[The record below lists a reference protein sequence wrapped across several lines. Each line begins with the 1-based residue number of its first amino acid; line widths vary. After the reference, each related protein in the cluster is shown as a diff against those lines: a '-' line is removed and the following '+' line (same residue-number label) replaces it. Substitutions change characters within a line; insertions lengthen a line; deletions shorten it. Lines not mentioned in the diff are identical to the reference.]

1 MTQHFKNGI
10 EKLKGAVDIIS
21 VANHLGI
28 LPEKKGSV
36 FQGGRCPTGHD
47 SKGQECFTIFPSTQS
62 AYCFNCAKSWDVI
75 GLVQEVHRS
84 HFMEA
89 CNWLSEKFNVPCIQ
103 NKEMTSE
110 EMAEHKAKVEKQ
122 KLIYDIL
129 TVAARFY
136 HVELCNDAEM
146 QPHLTTH
153 YSLNEDTL
161 STYSLGYS
169 TGDGLQKHL
178 LGIGYSD
185 DQIVQ
190 TGLFLKLNGKLIEFY
205 RHRFIFPYWK
215 SGVVVY
221 LIGRKTDRT
230 PDETWEQG
238 KYKKL
243 LTRNEKRPYIS
254 ELVSNSHFYCE
265 DSIRGAD
272 TIYVAEGVTDCLAM
286 LQAGYPT
293 ISPVTTRFRN
303 QDLPR
308 LQELTKCAQTIYLT
322 PDAEKN
328 EAGIK
333 GAIDTAAAL
342 EGLGK
347 AAYIVQLRRPEGVEK
362 IDATDFLRDNG
373 KETFDKLIDQAK
385 TPLQLE
391 IDDIASKDLD
401 LIRLSEALSPIKE
414 KMARMSQDKVSAY
427 LGYLKDTLQVKT
439 DFIQGLNKEIS
450 IIIKRNSKDLKS
462 QDDLA
467 GAAKYSAIFAG
478 LVEIVVDENDNPAF
492 LTQNHG
498 SLEVTNKIDNDGE
511 QYDPP
516 PAKSMKWLL
525 ARADE
530 VLKYYHSDTDD
541 ALYYDVV
548 TYLKNISELPSEN
561 HYHLLAI
568 WVFHTYLFEKAEYS
582 PYIWLYAIPERGK
595 SRTGKGCMYIAR
607 RGLHV
612 ESLRDAYLIRVAEN
626 LGVSLFIDVID
637 LWKKAVR
644 TGTEDIL
651 LLRYEKGATVPR
663 VLYPDKGP
671 HRDTVYFDIYGPT
684 IVATNHMVS
693 EIFATRAI
701 QIVMPESDRQFEND
715 VKPEDGLELK
725 ERLTAFR
732 ARHMD
737 KALPHATKPSKGR
750 LGDILRPLRQI
761 VKLVVPDE
769 EGRFLKLCNRLASER
784 YENLADTLE
793 AQILQT
799 ILDLDLE
806 IEHGFLEAAKIGDK
820 INENQ
825 SERFKKSQAAIT
837 RICKSMG
844 FRAKRPKGKTHID
857 IDKKLLQGLSARYL
871 GKNAEKKDGHTSEK
885 TAQSAPTAKSQD
897 NREDSGGTFGAD
909 NAWAEEKCT
918 QSARKVHPVTNRN
931 DMGSAAGAESAENT
945 GVPPLKKMGLFEAP
959 DEVVI

>member
-1 MTQHFKNGI
+1 MINQI
-10 EKLKGAVDIIS
+10 QRLKSQVDI
-21 VANHLGI
+21 VTVVDHLGI

-36 FQGGRCPTGHD
+36 FQGGRCPTGHE
-47 SKGQECFTIFPSTQS
+47 SNGKKCFTIYPSTQS
-62 AYCFNCAKSWDVI
+62 AYCFHCGKSWDVI
-75 GLVQEVHRS
+75 GLVQEVRGY

-89 CNWLSEKFNVPCIQ
+89 CNWLSEKFNVPYIQ
-103 NKEMTSE
+103 NKEVTSE
-110 EMAEHKAKVEKQ
+110 ERAEHKAKVEEQ
-122 KLIYDIL
+122 KLIHNIL
-129 TVAARFY
+129 TVTARFY
-136 HVELCNDAEM
+136 HQGLINDAEM
-146 QPHLTTH
+146 QAHLTDH
-153 YSLNEDTL
+153 YGLNEDTI
-161 STYSLGYS
+161 STYCLGYS

-178 LGIGYSD
+178 LGIGYSA
-185 DQIVQ
+185 DQIAQ

-205 RHRFIFPYWK
+205 QHRLIFPYWK
-215 SGVVVY
+215 SGQVVY

-230 PDETWEQG
+230 PDEEWEQG

-254 ELVSNSHFYCE
+254 ELVSNSHFYGE

-286 LQAGYPT
+286 LQTNYPT

-308 LQELTKCAQTIYLT
+308 LQELTKRAQTVYLV
-322 PDAEKN
+322 PDAEEN

-333 GAIDTAAAL
+333 GAIDTASAL
-342 EGLGK
+342 EDLGK
-347 AAYIVQLRRPEGVEK
+347 AAYIVQLPRPEGVEK
-362 IDATDFLRDNG
+362 IDVTDFLRDNG
-373 KETFDKLIDQAK
+373 KEAFDKLIEQAK

-391 IDDIASKDLD
+391 IDEIASKKLN
-401 LIRLSEALSPIKE
+401 LIRLSEVLSPLKE

-427 LGYLKDTLQVKT
+427 LGYLKNALQTKS
-439 DFIQGLNKEIS
+439 DFIQGFKKEINA
-450 IIIKRNSKDLKS
+450 IIKRDRENSSS

-467 GAAKYSAIFAG
+467 GVTKYGAIFAG
-478 LVEIVVDENDNPAF
+478 LVEVAVDEGGKPVFLIQND
-492 LTQNHG
+492 G
-498 SLEVTNKIDNDGE
+498 SLEVVNVIENDGE

-525 ARADE
+525 PRTDE
-530 VLKYYHSDTDD
+530 VIKHYDSDTD
-541 ALYYDVV
+541 ATLYYDLVA
-548 TYLKNISELPSEN
+548 YLKNISELPSES
-561 HYHLLAI
+561 HYHLLAV

-582 PYIWLYAIPERGK
+582 PIIWLYAIPERGK
-595 SRTGKGCMYIAR
+595 SRTGKGCMYIAK

-626 LGVSLFIDVID
+626 LHVALFIDVID
-637 LWKKAVR
+637 LWKKAER

-651 LLRYEKGATVPR
+651 LQRYEKGATVPR
-663 VLYPDKGP
+663 VLYPDRGP

-737 KALPHATKPSKGR
+737 KPLLHAIKPCKGR

-761 VKLVVPDE
+761 VKMVVPDE

-784 YENLADTLE
+784 YENLADTME
-793 AQILQT
+793 GRILQT
-799 ILDLDLE
+799 IIDLEVE
-806 IEHGFLEAAKIGDK
+806 IEHGLLEAAKIGDK

-825 SERFKKSQAAIT
+825 SEKFKKSQAVIT

-844 FRAKRPKGKTHID
+844 FRTSRPKGKTHID
-857 IDKKLLQGLSARYL
+857 IDQKLLQRLSARYL
-871 GKNAEKKDGHTSEK
+871 GKNTEKKDGHTPEK
-885 TAQSAPTAKSQD
+885 TAQSAPTAKIQEKQ
-897 NREDSGGTFGAD
+897 EDSGCTFGAD
-909 NAWAEEKCT
+909 SAGAGKKCT
-918 QSARKVHPVTNRN
+918 QSARKVHPVTNGN
-931 DMGSAAGAESAENT
+931 DLESAAGAEGAENS
-945 GVPPLKKMGLFEAP
+945 GGYPPEKTSFFEAP
-959 DEVVI
+959 EEIVI

>member
-1 MTQHFKNGI
+1 M
-10 EKLKGAVDIIS
+10 EKISRNYSDVNQLKANVDIVS
-21 VANHLGI
+21 VATHLGI

-36 FQGGRCPTGHD
+36 FQGGRCPTGHA
-47 SKGQECFTIFPSTQS
+47 SKGQKCFTIFPSTQS
-62 AYCFNCAKSWDVI
+62 AYCFNCANFWDAI
-75 GLVQEVHRS
+75 GLVQEVRGY
-84 HFMEA
+84 HFMKA
-89 CNWLSEKFNVPCIQ
+89 CNWLSEKFNLPHIHT
-103 NKEMTSE
+103 KEMTSE
-110 EMAEHKAKVEKQ
+110 ERAEHKARIEEQKV
-122 KLIYDIL
+122 IYDIL
-129 TVAARFY
+129 TAAARFY
-136 HVELCNDAEM
+136 HQGLCNDDQM
-146 QPHLTTH
+146 QSHLTNH
-153 YSLNEDTL
+153 YGINEETI

-169 TGDGLQKHL
+169 TGDALQKHL
-178 LGIGYSD
+178 LGLGYSD
-185 DQIVQ
+185 DEIAQ

-205 RHRFIFPYWK
+205 QRRLIFPYWR
-215 SGVVVY
+215 SGQVVY
-221 LIGRKTDRT
+221 FIGRRTDQT
-230 PDETWEQG
+230 PDEEWERG

-254 ELVSNSHFYCE
+254 ELVSNNHFYGE

-272 TIYVAEGVTDCLAM
+272 AIFVAEGVTDDLAM

-308 LQELTKCAQTIYLT
+308 LKELTKCAQTIYLT

-333 GAIDTAAAL
+333 GAIDTASAL

-347 AAYIVQLRRPEGVEK
+347 ATYIVQLPRPEGVEK

-373 KETFDKLIDQAK
+373 KEAFDKLIEQAK
-385 TPLQLE
+385 TALQLE
-391 IDDIASKDLD
+391 IDDIASEGHD
-401 LIRLSEALSPIKE
+401 LIRLSEILSPLKE

-427 LGYLKDTLQVKT
+427 LEYLKNALDVKS
-439 DFIQGLNKEIS
+439 DFILGIKKEIS
-450 IIIKRNSKDLKS
+450 TIIKRNSKISKS

-467 GAAKYSAIFAG
+467 GAAKYSAIFTR
-478 LVEIVVDENDNPAF
+478 LVEVVVDEGGKPVF
-492 LTQNHG
+492 LTQNDG
-498 SLEVTNKIDNDGE
+498 SLEVVDVIDNDGE

-530 VLKYYHSDTDD
+530 VIKHYDSDAD
-541 ALYYDVV
+541 ATLYYDLVA
-548 TYLKNISELPSEN
+548 YLKNISELPSEN
-561 HYHLLAI
+561 HYHLLAV

-582 PYIWLYAIPERGK
+582 PIIWLYAIPERGK
-595 SRTGKGCMYIAR
+595 SRTGKGCMYVAR

-626 LGVSLFIDVID
+626 LRVALFIDVVD
-637 LWKKAVR
+637 VWKKAER

-663 VLYPDKGP
+663 VLYPDRGP

-684 IVATNHMVS
+684 IVATNRMVS

-737 KALPHATKPSKGR
+737 KPLPHATKPSKGR

-761 VKLVVPDE
+761 VKLVVPE
-769 EGRFLKLCNRLASER
+769 EEDRFLELCNSLSKER
-784 YENLADTLE
+784 YANLADTTE
-793 AQILQT
+793 AKILQA
-799 ILDLDLE
+799 ILDLEEKIERGLLE
-806 IEHGFLEAAKIGDK
+806 SSKICEEV
-820 INENQ
+820 NEDQ
-825 SERFKKSQAAIT
+825 GERFKKSQAVIT

-844 FRAKRPKGKTHID
+844 FRASRPKGKTHIE
-857 IDKKLLQGLSARYL
+857 IDQKLLQRLSARYL
-871 GKNAEKKDGHTSEK
+871 GKNAEKREGHTPEK
-885 TAQSAPTAKSQD
+885 SAQSAPAAKSQD
-897 NREDSGGTFGAD
+897 NQQDS
-909 NAWAEEKCT
+909 EE
-918 QSARKVHPVTNRN
+918 H
-931 DMGSAAGAESAENT
+931 
-945 GVPPLKKMGLFEAP
+945 F
-959 DEVVI
+959 